1 MYEHN
6 VSHTEELKGVAG
18 MLSGEAKELVLKA
31 AACFES
37 GNAEL
42 QKAIESMK
50 EA

>member
-6 VSHTEELKGVAG
+6 VSHTNELKQVAETLEG
-18 MLSGEAKELVLKA
+18 NAKELVLKA
-31 AACFES
+31 AASFEA

-42 QKAIESMK
+42 QKAIDSLK